1 VAKEAHGDL
10 EDKKGNPRDDL
21 IRSGFFFAP
30 DLETVTYFRKEKE
43 KRAMKRLC
51 LGLFLGMFFSGFL
64 VTGIYAEEKGEDVT
78 LETVVV
84 TGTRTEQN
92 VERIPANV
100 TVIDQGDIKN
110 SNAKNVPDL
119 LRSEEGLQV
128 RDLLG
133 NGKSAQVD
141 LRGFGE
147 TGPYNSSVLVDGR
160 RVNEIDLSGVDWT
173 QIPLEQIERIEIV
186 RGTGTVLYGD
196 NAVGG
201 VINIITRRPS
211 KGLSY
216 SAEAIVGSYGRNKER
231 ISISGGSGDIAA
243 SLFASYDS
251 TNGYRDDSDFR
262 TKDIGG
268 KVVFDPTENLSFNLS
283 GSYHE
288 DDYALPGHLTEFEY
302 NADRQANMNP
312 QDGGTTED
320 YYITTGVDL
329 ELGEYGNIVADLSYR
344 NRDNDSWFPDPSG
357 VFPQGSEL
365 NVETWSITPR
375 YILNNDIFNRANTFI
390 AGVDLYW
397 AEQEI
402 KSFGG
407 FLTPIT
413 TLTGVGDIDRDSS
426 GFYLNDEF
434 SIFDN
439 LILSVG
445 ARYERVKYDL
455 RKTDLV
461 AFPLAPLDKTITDRE
476 KAYSAGLTFL
486 YGDKSSAFIRANR
499 SFRFPLTDEVVYID
513 WPTWGIRAN
522 TDLKPQTGK
531 HYELGIKHS
540 FNSDTSGNVTFF
552 RAEIKNELFYAPSP
566 IFANTNHPETLH
578 QGVEV
583 GGKTELFRM
592 LTLYGNYTYEKAEF
606 EKDPYKHNEIP
617 AVPKHKGNLG
627 VRVHDTL
634 PGLIFSA
641 DYHYV
646 GSSYLISDQANDFK
660 KLDHY
665 YSIDARVSY
674 EWKMLNAFVG
684 VNNITNEEYSE
695 YAVMD
700 TFLTRRNFYSA
711 PERNWVA
718 GLEIGF

>member
-1 VAKEAHGDL
+1 
-10 EDKKGNPRDDL
+10 
-21 IRSGFFFAP
+21 
-30 DLETVTYFRKEKE
+30 
-43 KRAMKRLC
+43 MKNRGA
-51 LGLFLGMFFSGFL
+51 GLLLAIILSCFMIT
-64 VTGIYAEEKGEDVT
+64 TGYAEENEAETTMK
-78 LETVVV
+78 TVVV
-84 TGTRTEQN
+84 TATRIEQE
-92 VERIPANV
+92 VQRIAANV
-100 TVIDQGDIKN
+100 TVIDQEDIKN
-110 SNAKNVPDL
+110 SNANNVPDL
-119 LRSEEGLQV
+119 LRSEEGIQV
-128 RDLLG
+128 RDLMG

-201 VINIITRRPS
+201 VINIITKRPS

-216 SAEAIVGSYGRNKER
+216 SAEAIVGSYGRNKEL

-251 TNGYRDDSDFR
+251 TNGYRDDSGFR

-288 DDYALPGHLTEFEY
+288 DDYALPGPLTEFEY

-312 QDGGTTED
+312 LDGGNTED
-320 YYITTGVDL
+320 YYLKTGVDL

-375 YILNNDIFNRANTFI
+375 YILNNEIFNCSNTFI

-397 AEQEI
+397 AEQKI
-402 KSFGG
+402 NSSGG
-407 FLTPIT
+407 FNTPIT
-413 TLTGVGDIDRDSS
+413 TLTGVADIERDSS

-455 RKTDLV
+455 SKTDLSP
-461 AFPLAPLDKTITDRE
+461 FPLAPLDETITDRE
-476 KAYSAGLTFL
+476 NAYSAGLTYL

-513 WPTWGIRAN
+513 WVSWKIMAN

-531 HYELGIKHS
+531 HYELGINHS

-552 RAEIKNELFYAPSP
+552 RAEIKNELFYNPST
-566 IFANTNHPETLH
+566 FENTNHPETIH
-578 QGVEV
+578 QGIEV

-592 LTLYGNYTYEKAEF
+592 LTFYGNYTYEKAEF
-606 EKDPYKHNEIP
+606 EKDPYKNNEIP

-627 VRVHDTL
+627 VRVHGTV
-634 PGLIFSA
+634 PGFIFSA

-646 GSSYLISDQANDFK
+646 GSSYLISDQENNFK

-665 YSIDARVSY
+665 HCIDARVSY

-700 TFLTRRNFYSA
+700 TFLTGRNFYSA
-711 PERNWVA
+711 PERNWLA
-718 GLEIGF
+718 GLEIAF

>member
-1 VAKEAHGDL
+1 
-10 EDKKGNPRDDL
+10 
-21 IRSGFFFAP
+21 
-30 DLETVTYFRKEKE
+30 
-43 KRAMKRLC
+43 
-51 LGLFLGMFFSGFL
+51 
-64 VTGIYAEEKGEDVT
+64 
-78 LETVVV
+78 
-84 TGTRTEQN
+84 
-92 VERIPANV
+92 
-100 TVIDQGDIKN
+100 
-110 SNAKNVPDL
+110 
-119 LRSEEGLQV
+119 
-128 RDLLG
+128 
-133 NGKSAQVD
+133 
-141 LRGFGE
+141 
-147 TGPYNSSVLVDGR
+147 
-160 RVNEIDLSGVDWT
+160 
-173 QIPLEQIERIEIV
+173 
-186 RGTGTVLYGD
+186 
-196 NAVGG
+196 
-201 VINIITRRPS
+201 
-211 KGLSY
+211 LSY

-231 ISISGGSGDIAA
+231 ISISGGSDDIAA

-268 KVVFDPTENLSFNLS
+268 KVVFDPTDNLSFNLS

-288 DDYALPGHLTEFEY
+288 DDYALPGPLTESEY

-312 QDGGTTED
+312 LDGGNTED
-320 YYITTGVDL
+320 YYLKTGVDL

-344 NRDNDSWFPDPSG
+344 NRENDSWFPDPSG
-357 VFPQGSEL
+357 AFPQGSDL

-375 YILNNDIFNRANTFI
+375 YILNNEIFNRSNTFI
-390 AGVDLYW
+390 AGFDLYW

-402 KSFGG
+402 NSFGG
-407 FLTPIT
+407 PSTPIT
-413 TLTGVGDIDRDSS
+413 TLTGVGDIERDSS

-455 RKTDLV
+455 SKRDLSS
-461 AFPLAPLDKTITDRE
+461 FPLVPLDETITDRE
-476 KAYSAGLTFL
+476 NAYNAGLTFL

-513 WPTWGIRAN
+513 WVSWIIMAN

-531 HYELGIKHS
+531 HYELGINHS
-540 FNSDTSGNVTFF
+540 FNSDTSGNITFF
-552 RAEIKNELFYAPSP
+552 HAEIKNELFYNPST
-566 IFANTNHPETLH
+566 FENTNHPETIH

-583 GGKTELFRM
+583 GGKTELLRM
-592 LTLYGNYTYEKAEF
+592 ITFYGNYTYEKAEF
-606 EKDPYKHNEIP
+606 EKNPFQNNKIP
-617 AVPKHKGNLG
+617 AVPKHKGSLG
-627 VRVHDTL
+627 IRVHDTV

-665 YSIDARVSY
+665 HCVDARVSY
-674 EWKMLNAFVG
+674 EWKMLNAFIG
-684 VNNITNEEYSE
+684 ANNITNEEYSE

-700 TFLTRRNFYSA
+700 TFLTGRNFYPA

-718 GLEIGF
+718 GLEIAF